1 MAAREP
7 RSRNSRRGT
16 RHATKDLAEVAMQ
29 VAQAGFDDEVAE
41 AERHEEMPKP
51 TIIESMKAGIK
62 LDPAALLLRLPTP
75 ARTGTSKA
83 VQLPSPPPPAPAPA
97 PASAP
102 LVAPLTQAPAQP
114 PTAPPSQPPAEVSG
128 AAAGFKGPEP
138 WSASAQMQRSSG
150 GYREFLQARGQH
162 AMQRSQLPS
171 MQQSTRFPTGQ
182 AVPPPPSAPAPG
194 AGYAMPLMPSP
205 QMQQCYPAD
214 LTPMS
219 QMSPISPTWYG
230 SQSFEMPSS
239 PMMQQFSPCMQQ
251 GQSAFMMPQQGYMPM
266 TPQSQGEGWTQQ
278 PAQGEQWAQGGLQA
292 MLMPQACYMDAEQVA
307 KQLQDAAEAAGAYDD

>member
-29 VAQAGFDDEVAE
+29 VAQGCFDDEVA
-41 AERHEEMPKP
+41 EEMPKP

-75 ARTGTSKA
+75 ARSASKA
-83 VQLPSPPPPAPAPA
+83 MLPSPPPAAPAPA
-97 PASAP
+97 PLAEP
-102 LVAPLTQAPAQP
+102 LLQAPAQP
-114 PTAPPSQPPAEVSG
+114 PTAPPSQPPAE
-128 AAAGFKGPEP
+128 AAAGFRGGPEP
-138 WSASAQMQRSSG
+138 WNTAAQLQKGSG
-150 GYREFLQARGQH
+150 GYREFLQARGQM
-162 AMQRSQLPS
+162 AMQRPQMPP
-171 MQQSTRFPTGQ
+171 MQQGTRFLPGQ

-194 AGYAMPLMPSP
+194 AGYAMPSMPSP

-230 SQSFEMPSS
+230 NQSFEMPSS

-251 GQSAFMMPQQGYMPM
+251 QGQSAFMMPQQGYMPLAQ
-266 TPQSQGEGWTQQ
+266 QSQGEGWTQQ
-278 PAQGEQWAQGGLQA
+278 PAQGEQQWGQGGLQA
-292 MLMPQACYMDAEQVA
+292 MLMPQACYMDAEAVA
-307 KQLQDAAEAAGAYDD
+307 KQLQDAAEAAGGYED

>member
-29 VAQAGFDDEVAE
+29 VAQGCFDDEVAE
-41 AERHEEMPKP
+41 DRHEVEMPKP

-75 ARTGTSKA
+75 ARSASKA
-83 VQLPSPPPPAPAPA
+83 MLPS
-97 PASAP
+97 
-102 LVAPLTQAPAQP
+102 
-114 PTAPPSQPPAEVSG
+114 
-128 AAAGFKGPEP
+128 
-138 WSASAQMQRSSG
+138 
-150 GYREFLQARGQH
+150 
-162 AMQRSQLPS
+162 
-171 MQQSTRFPTGQ
+171 
-182 AVPPPPSAPAPG
+182 PAPG
-194 AGYAMPLMPSP
+194 AGYAHPSMPSP

-230 SQSFEMPSS
+230 NQSFEMPSS

-251 GQSAFMMPQQGYMPM
+251 QGQSAFMMPQQGYMPLAQ
-266 TPQSQGEGWTQQ
+266 QSQGEGWTQQ
-278 PAQGEQWAQGGLQA
+278 PAQGEQQWGQGGLQA
-292 MLMPQACYMDAEQVA
+292 MLMPQACYMDAEAVA
-307 KQLQDAAEAAGAYDD
+307 KQLQDAAEAAGGYED